1 MIKNEE
7 IIEIIRE
14 CFADLTW
21 YPFIEKFHVK
31 NKEFFV
37 GQADTFKR
45 GWNCFGK
52 SRKIYE
58 NLLTKF
64 YVYINM

>member
-21 YPFIEKFHVK
+21 YPFVEKFHVK
-31 NKEFFV
+31 NKEFFCRS
-37 GQADTFKR
+37 GR
-45 GWNCFGK
+45 
-52 SRKIYE
+52 Y
-58 NLLTKF
+58 L
-64 YVYINM
+64 